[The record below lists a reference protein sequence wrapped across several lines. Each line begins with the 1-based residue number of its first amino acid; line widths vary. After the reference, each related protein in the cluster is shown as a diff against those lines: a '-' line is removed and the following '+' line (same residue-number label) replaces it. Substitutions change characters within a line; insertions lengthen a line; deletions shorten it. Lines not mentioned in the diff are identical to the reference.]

1 MKIVDV
7 AELGFP
13 LSRVVCFLSAGFT
26 NVQVAC
32 CGQGPYNG
40 IGLCTPA
47 SNVCPN
53 RDVYA
58 YWDAF
63 HPTERANRIIVSQ
76 FMHGSTDHISPL
88 NISTILAMDTNRG

>member
-1 MKIVDV
+1 M
-7 AELGFP
+7 AELGWV
-13 LSRVVCFLSAGFT
+13 SSHVWFLSAGFT

-47 SNVCPN
+47 SNVCAN
-53 RDVYA
+53 RDVFA
-58 YWDAF
+58 FWDAF
-63 HPTERANRIIVSQ
+63 HPTERANRIIVGQ
-76 FMHGSTDHISPL
+76 FMHGSTDHISPM